1 VTPAELQRRC
11 QAVRRRIFGLDIT
24 TFDRPGL
31 LSLLRDS
38 MASGARLDVTWL
50 NPYYVQVA
58 TRDARLRDLMN
69 AFDVLQ
75 PDGWGVVWAAR
86 LAGIHLS
93 ERLAIEDIERDLFVD
108 MAARGQSVYLF
119 GSAPGIAETAA
130 ETLLD
135 HFPGLVVAGCEHGW
149 YDAMAGHPGRYSE
162 EDNDRIVAAVNAAQP
177 DLLLVGLPTP
187 LQQEWSLANRDR
199 LSVPLLMTMGAY
211 FDHLAERV
219 DWYPRWMDRW
229 RLDWA
234 YRLSREPRRLAYRYT
249 IGMAGY
255 GWLVAREVV
264 RARLSRR

>member
-1 VTPAELQRRC
+1 MTRAELQRRC
-11 QAVRRRIFGLDIT
+11 AEVRRRIFGVDIT

-31 LSLLRDS
+31 LSLFADS
-38 MASGARLDVTWL
+38 MNDGTRLDVSWL

-58 TRDARLRDLMN
+58 AKDAGLRAMMSS
-69 AFDVLQ
+69 FDVLQ

-86 LAGIHLS
+86 LAGIEVS
-93 ERLAIEDIERDLFVD
+93 ERLAIEDIERELFGA
-108 MAARGQSVYLF
+108 MAARGQRVFLF
-119 GSAPGIAETAA
+119 GSAPGIALTAA
-130 ETLLD
+130 ETLRD
-135 HFPGLVVAGCEHGW
+135 QFPGLVIAGTEHGW

-162 EDNDRIVAAVNAAQP
+162 ADNERILAAINDSRP

-187 LQQEWSLANRDR
+187 LQQSWSLANRER
-199 LSVPLLMTMGAY
+199 LAVPLLMTMGAY

-229 RLDWA
+229 HLDWL

-255 GWLVAREVV
+255 GWLVAREVA
-264 RARLSRR
+264 RARLRRR